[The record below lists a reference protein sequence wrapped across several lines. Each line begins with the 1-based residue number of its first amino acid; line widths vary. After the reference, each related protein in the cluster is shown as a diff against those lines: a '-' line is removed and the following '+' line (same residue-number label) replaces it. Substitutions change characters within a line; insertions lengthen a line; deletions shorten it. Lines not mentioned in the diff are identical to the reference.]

1 MVQRI
6 IRDRAHA
13 KLQPD
18 RLRALRALDMDWA
31 RRMFPGA
38 PDEDILIALHKARYH
53 CTDLPRVDRH
63 QSAQWLRE
71 RFLPDAL
78 GEPVLPEG
86 QLPV

>member
-6 IRDRAHA
+6 IHDREQRRYA
-13 KLQPD
+13 PD
-18 RLRALRALDMDWA
+18 MVRALSSLDLDWA

-38 PDEDILIALHKARYH
+38 PAEDLVTALHKARYH
-53 CTDLPRVDRH
+53 CTDLPRALRH
-63 QSAQWLRE
+63 QSAQWLRD
-71 RFLPDAL
+71 RHLPDAL